1 MNLIR
6 SDTMEEL
13 DPEVDGEN
21 LVFSK
26 DQIEYLRS
34 EFERQRRWVNLLSTR
49 EQMALEEL
57 DRTQNSVSYRVGR
70 FLTALPR
77 MVIKKLRKNKNKII
91 YFLHIK

>member
-70 FLTALPR
+70 LLTALPR
-77 MVIKKLRKNKNKII
+77 MVIKKFSKNKNN
-91 YFLHIK
+91 